1 MGKIQGLKCI
11 ECGSTKLWS
20 TGLTVTRKGK
30 KERCKCQECGRSFYV
45 GDAKKEQSP
54 KVQFAK
60 RSHRKKAS

>member
-1 MGKIQGLKCI
+1 MAKIQGLKCI

-45 GDAKKEQSP
+45 EEARKAQGAAP
-54 KVQFAK
+54 KK
-60 RSHRKKAS
+60 RSHSKKKGK